1 MLLDESTGRGGV
13 ATHSS
18 VNHAG
23 ALALAARMRQ
33 IPAHIVMPTNASAVK
48 RRAVESY
55 GARIVPCEPTQKA
68 REAAA
73 AAAAAETRATFV
85 PPYDHP
91 DVLPGQG
98 TAALALP

>member
-73 AAAAAETRATFV
+73 AAAVAATGPTFV
-85 PPYDHP
+85 PPYHHAD
-91 DVLPGQG
+91 LIALRG
-98 TAALALP
+98 TAPRA